1 LDISQYGHTA
11 WLARDGFSQGNIA
24 SILQMPDGYLWF
36 GTELGL
42 FRFDGVRSVS
52 WEPPGGLIPA
62 GHSIHRLLVTRNG
75 TLWIGSLAGVM
86 SWDGAKSTYYPEFDD
101 QVVESLLEDREGT
114 VWVGG
119 MAGATLSVPG
129 LLCAYRKGSKRCY
142 GEDGAFGR
150 TIGALHE
157 VSSGNLWAGT
167 PGCGMSKWNSDIMI
181 VNSGCACGTME
192 KASIQRS

>member
-1 LDISQYGHTA
+1 MKEQFPARMVRIHFGEDDK
-11 WLARDGFSQGNIA
+11 WLGKPLHEAIVA
-24 SILQMPDGYLWF
+24 KCV
-36 GTELGL
+36 EL
-42 FRFDGVRSVS
+42 
-52 WEPPGGLIPA
+52 
-62 GHSIHRLLVTRNG
+62 
-75 TLWIGSLAGVM
+75 
-86 SWDGAKSTYYPEFDD
+86 
-101 QVVESLLEDREGT
+101 
-114 VWVGG
+114 G
-119 MAGATLSVPG
+119 MAGATVGVPG